1 MSGYVSASSALADV
15 LGMLEAEQEDEDEE
29 DLKDLIGE
37 MELEEAEASAFRDAI
52 AELPAVLEAAREAKA
67 AAKKAAK
74 KKVAKQAPFNGLLDW
89 VRANVSDE
97 EAAAIERAR
106 GDTTDG
112 LRAQLALK
120 DAELQKARSRI
131 EVLEGVSGEITA
143 L

>member
-1 MSGYVSASSALADV
+1 MC
-15 LGMLEAEQEDEDEE
+15 
-29 DLKDLIGE
+29 
-37 MELEEAEASAFRDAI
+37 SAFRAAI
-52 AELPAVLEAAREAKA
+52 AELPAVLEAAREAKE

-74 KKVAKQAPFNGLLDW
+74 KEVAKQAPFNGLIDW
-89 VRANVSDE
+89 VRSNMGDE

>member
-1 MSGYVSASSALADV
+1 MSTRKEREKA
-15 LGMLEAEQEDEDEE
+15 
-29 DLKDLIGE
+29 
-37 MELEEAEASAFRDAI
+37 EEAER
-52 AELPAVLEAAREAKA
+52 KA
-67 AAKKAAK
+67 AEKAAK

-131 EVLEGVSGEITA
+131 EALEGASGEITA